1 MRKEKRFSKLLIR
14 QAETLLA
21 KDAGEERNLGSI
33 QDKIV
38 AQLIFFLRV
47 YSILSREVLRRPGI
61 DGTTEKSYSFPLPKA
76 KSENS
81 YYLYYGHQ
89 ITVDYSS

>member
-38 AQLIFFLRV
+38 AQLIFFFTSVFDSLTRSV
-47 YSILSREVLRRPGI
+47 TTARHRWNHREELLVSP
-61 DGTTEKSYSFPLPKA
+61 T
-76 KSENS
+76 
-81 YYLYYGHQ
+81 
-89 ITVDYSS
+89 